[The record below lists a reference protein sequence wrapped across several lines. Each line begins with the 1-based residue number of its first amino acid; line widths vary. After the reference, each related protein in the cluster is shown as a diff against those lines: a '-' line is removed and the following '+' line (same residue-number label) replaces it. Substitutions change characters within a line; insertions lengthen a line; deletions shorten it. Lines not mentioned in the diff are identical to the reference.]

1 MKLVE
6 CVPNISEGKDRK
18 IIDAVAGEVTGV
30 EGVRLLDI
38 DPGSAT
44 NRTVIT
50 FVGEHDAAVEAAFRL
65 IRKAA
70 ELIDMRGHKGEHAR
84 NGATDVCPFVPL
96 GETTMEEC
104 ADLARKLGARVGREL
119 GIPVYLYENAASK
132 PQWRNLANIRKGEY
146 EALPE
151 KLGKEEWQPD
161 FGPNAW
167 SDKVAKTG
175 ATQIGARE
183 FLIAYN
189 INLNAKDPKQAK
201 RIGLEIRE
209 QGGALLRDASG
220 KGLRDENGKLRKT
233 DKGLFAH
240 CKAMGWYIEEY
251 RCSQV
256 TMNLTNFKIT
266 PAHVVF
272 DKVCELA
279 TELGV
284 RVTGSELVGLVPLE
298 AMKQSGRHY
307 LAKQGA
313 STGVP
318 EADLIEAAV
327 VSLGLN
333 QISPFDPNKRII
345 EYAFASKRPLVEST
359 VTGFVDELSRNSPAP
374 GGGSVAALCG
384 ALSAGLSSMVANLT
398 VGKKGYEAVEK
409 EMVKIG
415 DAGQYL
421 KDRLVRAI
429 DDDTFAFNKV
439 MAAFG
444 LQKGPQRD
452 AAVLEANK
460 SATLVPLSVI
470 ETIPEALEL
479 AAVVAERG
487 NSNSLSDSGVA
498 VLCGR
503 TAAMGAYYNV
513 LINLA
518 GIEDPGFKAEIRSRA
533 DTLMGKIAARCDELD
548 AQIKAR
554 LLTPLA

>member
-6 CVPNISEGKDRK
+6 CVPNISEGRDRK
-18 IIDAVAGEVTGV
+18 IIDAVANEVTTV

-38 DPGSAT
+38 DPGAAT

-70 ELIDMRGHKGEHAR
+70 QLIDMKHHKGEHAR

-96 GETTMEEC
+96 GTTTMDEC
-104 ADLARKLGARVGREL
+104 ADLAVQLGRRVGAEL
-119 GIPVYLYENAASK
+119 EIPVYLYENAASK
-132 PQWRNLANIRKGEY
+132 PEWRNLSNVRKGEY

-151 KLGKEEWQPD
+151 KLGKPEWKPD
-161 FGPNAW
+161 FGPSEW
-167 SDKVAKTG
+167 SDSVAKTG
-175 ATQIGARE
+175 ATQVGARE
-183 FLIAYN
+183 FLVAYN
-189 INLNAKDPKQAK
+189 INLNAKDTKQAK
-201 RIGLEIRE
+201 RIGLAIRE
-209 QGGALLRDASG
+209 QGGAVKRDADG
-220 KGLRDENGKLRKT
+220 KGLRGADGKLLKI
-233 DKGLFAH
+233 DKGLFEH
-240 CKAMGWYIEEY
+240 CKAMGWYIDEY

-256 TMNLTNFKIT
+256 TMNLTNFKVT
-266 PAHVVF
+266 PPHLVF

-298 AMKQSGRHY
+298 AMKLAGRHY
-307 LAKQGA
+307 LAQQGA

-345 EYAFASKRPLVEST
+345 EYAFAQRRPLVEST

-384 ALSAGLSSMVANLT
+384 ALSAGLSAMVANLT
-398 VGKKGYEAVEK
+398 VGKKGYETVES
-409 EMVKIG
+409 EMLKIA
-415 DAGQYL
+415 DAGQFL
-421 KDRLVRAI
+421 KDRLVRAV

-444 LQKGPQRD
+444 LPKGPARD
-452 AAVLEANK
+452 AAALEANK
-460 SATLVPLSVI
+460 NATLVPLSVI
-470 ETIPEALEL
+470 ETIPGALEL
-479 AAVVAERG
+479 AAVVAQRG

-498 VLCGR
+498 VLCAR

-518 GIEDPGFKAEIRSRA
+518 GIGDLGFKAEINSRA
-533 DTLMGKIAARCDELD
+533 DSLMDKILPRCDELD
-548 AQIKAR
+548 NQIKAR
-554 LLTPLA
+554 LLAPLV